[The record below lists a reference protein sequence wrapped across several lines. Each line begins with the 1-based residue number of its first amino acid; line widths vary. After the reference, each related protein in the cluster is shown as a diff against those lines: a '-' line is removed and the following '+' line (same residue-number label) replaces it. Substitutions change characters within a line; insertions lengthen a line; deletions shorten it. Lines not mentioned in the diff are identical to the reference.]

1 MKYKHKD
8 MWENIRKKAQY
19 RFEQFMA
26 KGGSSVFVSLLI
38 AFLVCFGLIILVRAL
53 VLWLIGPIPDYNTVQ
68 GFSDHVWYIFLQMT
82 DPGNMYQD
90 SDTSGWIRLTTVIAG
105 FTGVILFSALI
116 AFLTTALDN
125 ILYEFRKGRGIILE
139 EEHTLILGWN
149 SRVID
154 ILKELIIANE
164 SEKEAS
170 VVICS
175 EHDKEFMDDYIANR
189 LPDTKTTKIITTNGN
204 PSNLSELKRISASS
218 AKSVIIL
225 SGSTG
230 NAPENDKISSDTQC
244 IKTVMSLLALQNGE
258 NKLPIIAEVLT
269 EQKRDVVRF
278 FDDENI
284 IALDNWD
291 IMGKLLVQTS
301 LTSGLEMVYNEILSF
316 DLNEIYYYHTDWQGI
331 TFGELP
337 YHFEDGVPLG
347 ICRGGN
353 TLELRPDNDTVLDDD
368 DEILILADDN
378 STIDFKREKLY
389 EPKDLNYKELRLE
402 KTSKSI
408 LILGWHDVADIFIRE
423 CDDYLEEGSSFDVML
438 HNPTEAVVAHIQEL
452 NTEYPDLE
460 ITLHDE
466 DTLVLDNL
474 RKLNPFNYDSILIL
488 SQDPL
493 EMNTEKIDS
502 DTLMILLL
510 LRKIAKED
518 AIKKEEHKTKII
530 TQVLNSDNQEL
541 ILQTDVDDF
550 IISNRLISM
559 ILAQLSEEPRIK
571 TLYDDI
577 FQEDGSEIY
586 VKPAKLYFTDF
597 PVRADFA
604 TIMEQARKRDEI
616 CLGVRYNDLSKN
628 AEENFGVSLNLPKDK
643 QLELSEDDFL
653 VVLAEDEL

>member
-1 MKYKHKD
+1 MLTG
-8 MWENIRKKAQY
+8 IRRKAQY

-26 KGGSSVFVSLLI
+26 KGGSSVFVSLLF
-38 AFLVCFGLIILVRAL
+38 AFLVCFALLVLIRAL
-53 VLWLIGPIPDYNTVQ
+53 VLWFIGPIPDYNTVK

-90 SDTSGWIRLTTVIAG
+90 SDTSGWIRVTTVIAG

-149 SRVID
+149 SRIVD

-164 SEKEAS
+164 SEARAS

-204 PSNLSELKRISASS
+204 PSNLSELKRISAST

-225 SGSTG
+225 AESSD
-230 NAPENDKISSDTQC
+230 NAPEEDKISSDTQC
-244 IKTVMSLLALQNGE
+244 IKTIMSLIALQDGE

-269 EQKRDVVRF
+269 EQKRDVVKF
-278 FDDENI
+278 FDDANI

-316 DLNEIYYYHTDWQGI
+316 DLNEIYYYQTEWNGI

-347 ICRGGN
+347 ICRNGE
-353 TLELRPDNDTVLDDD
+353 TLELRPDNSTVLSDD

-378 STIDFKREKLY
+378 STIDFKAKKLY
-389 EPKDLNYKELRLE
+389 EPKQLDYTDIRLE
-402 KTSKSI
+402 KSSKSI
-408 LILGWHDVADIFIRE
+408 LILGWHSVADIFIRE

-438 HNPTEAVVAHIQEL
+438 HNPNDETKAHIQSL
-452 NTEYPDLE
+452 NEEYPDLE
-460 ITLHDE
+460 IRLHDE

-474 RKLNPFNYDSILIL
+474 RKLNPFSYDSILIL
-488 SQDPL
+488 SQVPD
-493 EMNTEKIDS
+493 ETNTEKIDS

-510 LRKIAKED
+510 LRKIAREEAVNKS
-518 AIKKEEHKTKII
+518 EHKTKII

-571 TLYDDI
+571 NLYDDI

-586 VKPAKLYFTDF
+586 VKPASLYFSDF
-597 PVRADFA
+597 PVREDFA

-616 CLGVRYNDLSKN
+616 CLGVRYNALSKN
-628 AEENFGVSLNLPKDK
+628 AEANFGVSLNLPKDEV
-643 QLELSEDDFL
+643 LELTKDDFL

>member
-1 MKYKHKD
+1 MLKG
-8 MWENIRKKAQY
+8 IRRKTQY

-26 KGGSSVFVSLLI
+26 KGGSSIFVSLLF
-38 AFLVCFGLIILVRAL
+38 AFLVCFALLILIRAV
-53 VLWLIGPIPDYNTVQ
+53 VLWFIGPIPDYNTVK

-125 ILYEFRKGRGIILE
+125 ILYEFRKGRGLILE
-139 EEHTLILGWN
+139 QDHTLILGWN
-149 SRVID
+149 SRIVD

-164 SEKEAS
+164 SEAHAS

-204 PSNLSELKRISASS
+204 PSNLSELKRISANM

-225 SGSTG
+225 AESSDS
-230 NAPENDKISSDTQC
+230 ASEDEKINSDTQC
-244 IKTVMSLLALQNGE
+244 VKTIMSLIALQDGE

-316 DLNEIYYYHTDWQGI
+316 DLNEIYYYQTEWNGI
-331 TFGELP
+331 SFGELP

-347 ICRGGN
+347 ICRKGE
-353 TLELRPDNDTVLDDD
+353 TLQLRPDNDTILQEG

-378 STIDFKREKLY
+378 STIDFKTKKLY
-389 EPKDLNYKELRLE
+389 EPKQLAYKEIRLE
-402 KTSKSI
+402 KNSKSI
-408 LILGWHDVADIFIRE
+408 LILGWHSVADIFIRE

-438 HNPTEAVVAHIQEL
+438 HNPKAETKAHIEEL
-452 NTEYPDLE
+452 NEEYPDLD
-460 ITLHDE
+460 IRLHDE

-488 SQDPL
+488 SQDP
-493 EMNTEKIDS
+493 EETNTEKIDS

-510 LRKIAKED
+510 LRKIAKDEAFD
-518 AIKKEEHKTKII
+518 KSEHHTKII

-571 TLYDDI
+571 NLYDDI

-586 VKPAKLYFTDF
+586 VKPASLYFSDF
-597 PVRADFA
+597 PVREDFA

-616 CLGVRYNDLSKN
+616 CLGVRYNALSKD
-628 AEENFGVSLNLPKDK
+628 AESNFGVSLNLPKD
-643 QLELSEDDFL
+643 ELVTLTKDDFL